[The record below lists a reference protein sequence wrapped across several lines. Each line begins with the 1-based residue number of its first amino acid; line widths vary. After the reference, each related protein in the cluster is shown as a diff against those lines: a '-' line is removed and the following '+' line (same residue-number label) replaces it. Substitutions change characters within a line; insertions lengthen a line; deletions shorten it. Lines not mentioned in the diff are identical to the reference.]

1 MKKRCL
7 LVMLLFSVLTAFA
20 DNESVNGTENTTATT
35 RWEFMNYTEKGK
47 SNEDLL
53 NQLEGLCVK
62 RVPVVPG
69 DPTMRTVIKKGEIY
83 NAVRKVAKGLGEE
96 VKDDKLTDQE
106 ADKLLNKVLNV
117 AISAFYTD
125 DSKSFEKALRENKK
139 DYHRLLAVFS
149 QVMLN

>member
-7 LVMLLFSVLTAFA
+7 LVVLLFSVMTAFA
-20 DNESVNGTENTTATT
+20 DNESVNKTENATATT
-35 RWEFMNYTEKGK
+35 RWEFMDYTEKGV

-62 RVPVVPG
+62 RVPIVPG
-69 DPTMRTVIKKGEIY
+69 DPTMRTVIKKGDIF
-83 NAVRKVAKGLGEE
+83 NAVRKVAKGLEQDI
-96 VKDDKLTDQE
+96 KTNHLTDQE
-106 ADKLLNKVLNV
+106 ADKIMNKVLNV
-117 AISAFYTD
+117 AISAFYSD

-139 DYHRLLAVFS
+139 DYHRLVTVFS